1 MESHK
6 FVPRARVVE
15 RIPEIVRGSK
25 DKTVLSIGMGGFI
38 DDPSQTD
45 KWIRRGLEQ
54 TAHARVAKVAGDL
67 TGLDINPAAIEAM
80 KSIVPGNYYIGD
92 ITDAAIVEELNK
104 TFDLVLF
111 TEVIEHLDSYR
122 DALSNIRKLLAPHG
136 ELLITTVNAFAF
148 ERIGKMLFRYESVHD
163 EHTAYFS
170 YSTMKRLLAM
180 NGFEVAEFYFYNQAR
195 YTFDS
200 IFERLGYYAMLA
212 ISKLFPQYSEGIFVV
227 AKPLAPCGGVELS
240 AAVSP

>member
-15 RIPEIVRGSK
+15 RIPEIVRRSR

-54 TAHARVAKVAGDL
+54 TVHPRVAKVAGDL

-111 TEVIEHLDSYR
+111 TEVIEHLDSFR

-148 ERIGKMLFRYESVHD
+148 ERIAKMLFRYESVHD

-170 YSTMKRLLAM
+170 YLTMKRLLAM
-180 NGFEVAEFYFYNQAR
+180 NGFEVAELSFHNR
-195 YTFDS
+195 IRDPS
-200 IFERLGYYAMLA
+200 GGVFEWFGYYAMRVF
-212 ISKLFPQYSEGIFVV
+212 SKIFPQYSEGIFVV
-227 AKPLAPCGGVELS
+227 ARPADRGGT
-240 AAVSP
+240 VSRSP